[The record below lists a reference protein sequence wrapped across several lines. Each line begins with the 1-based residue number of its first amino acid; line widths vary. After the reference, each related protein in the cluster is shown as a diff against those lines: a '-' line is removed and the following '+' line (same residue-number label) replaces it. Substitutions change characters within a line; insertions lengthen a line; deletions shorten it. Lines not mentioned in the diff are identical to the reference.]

1 VFARAIEK
9 HNQKVRKDL
18 RQQLRQL
25 DPADFEELVGH
36 LLVAL
41 EFDGVEVTKKSGD
54 GGIDAPNHDR
64 PAKK

>member
-1 VFARAIEK
+1 LK
-9 HNQKVRKDL
+9 STTRKSGKIFDSNCGNL
-18 RQQLRQL
+18 TPLI
-25 DPADFEELVGH
+25 FEELVGH

-54 GGIDAPNHDR
+54 RGIDAPNHDR